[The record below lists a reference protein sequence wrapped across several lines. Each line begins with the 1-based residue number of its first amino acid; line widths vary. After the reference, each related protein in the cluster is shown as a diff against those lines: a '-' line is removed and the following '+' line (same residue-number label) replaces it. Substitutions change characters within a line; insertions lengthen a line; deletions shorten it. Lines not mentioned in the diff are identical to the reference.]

1 MGSGFVSAL
10 TTLVVPVSEL
20 SPKPD
25 HQRRLD
31 LHYYQFNIGDYAS
44 HTSRLCLQ
52 EDLAYRRL
60 LDLYYLNERPF
71 NDCLKDVARDIG
83 MLDSSGD
90 VEYILNKFFVLKD
103 GYWHQER
110 ADREIEAYKSKQK
123 SASKA
128 GKASAKAR
136 QLKASERTL
145 NKDSTDVQPNIKHKP
160 ITNNHKPIKTR
171 AVFKKPAFIEVLK
184 YCRDRQNKVDPQE
197 FIDHY
202 EANGWMRG
210 KTKIKCWKAC
220 VRTWE
225 KNANEKTTIN
235 NRNNETPTDRSRVA
249 ANKLRRQQQTYSE
262 NSTLIQIN
270 DRPIRE

>member
-1 MGSGFVSAL
+1 MTQKKSFLIHIDSLDILDDLTDAQCGELFKAIKSHHCDQKTNLSAIVKIAFSPFKNQFIRDDEKYQKTCERRAIAGSKG
-10 TTLVVPVSEL
+10 
-20 SPKPD
+20 
-25 HQRRLD
+25 
-31 LHYYQFNIGDYAS
+31 G
-44 HTSRLCLQ
+44 
-52 EDLAYRRL
+52 
-60 LDLYYLNERPF
+60 
-71 NDCLKDVARDIG
+71 
-83 MLDSSGD
+83 
-90 VEYILNKFFVLKD
+90 
-103 GYWHQER
+103 
-110 ADREIEAYKSKQK
+110 KQK
-123 SASKA
+123 QANLANGSNCKQKVANLA
-128 GKASAKAR
+128 D
-136 QLKASERTL
+136 
-145 NKDSTDVQPNIKHKP
+145 NKNKSDNDNK
-160 ITNNHKPIKTR
+160 NIKTR